1 MDGAKYTSTLVADD
15 IGRLADEMSDVL
27 EAGKLDV
34 PTRVKSEMAQSFIK
48 EWMLILRKM
57 YKDITD
63 ENSRETAND

>member
-63 ENSRETAND
+63 ENSWETAND